1 MIFQEKFHNLN
12 IKEEMVK
19 KYRLGPSQIE
29 FFYSSIPFRLFY
41 RLIFPKQAHTNL
53 PQKPQEYNI
62 EKFDID
68 DTKRTP
74 KQYVG
79 I

>member
-53 PQKPQEYNI
+53 PQKLQEYNI
-62 EKFDID
+62 EQLDID
-68 DTKRTP
+68 NTNC
-74 KQYVG
+74 V
-79 I
+79 